1 MKVYSVVNQ
10 KGGVGKTTTAVNLG
24 VAMAKKGRRVLL
36 IDLDPQGNLSTYLGV
51 SDPQSTIADAIM
63 DICNDKEP
71 DIKKYIMRN
80 QEGVD
85 LIPSN
90 LDLSGIELPLSQ
102 ALGGQVALRDLIS
115 QLDNYD
121 DIIIDCPPT
130 LGILSINALAAST
143 DVIVPVQTQFFAMKG
158 LTDLIDTV
166 ERVKKKLNKE
176 LTIRGILFTYYE
188 KHTRSSKLV
197 VSQVTDIYRNI
208 YPVFNVQIPKA
219 IRAAESPLYG
229 VSMFEYDPE
238 SPVTEAYAS
247 LCSELLK

>member
-10 KGGVGKTTTAVNLG
+10 KGGVGKTTTSINLS
-24 VAMAKKGRRVLL
+24 
-36 IDLDPQGNLSTYLGV
+36 DLDPQGNLSTYLGV
-51 SDPQSTIADAIM
+51 SNPQTTIADAIM

-71 DIKKYIMRN
+71 DINKYIMRN

-121 DIIIDCPPT
+121 DVIIDCPPT

-197 VSQVTDIYRNI
+197 VSQVSETYKDRD
-208 YPVFNVQIPKA
+208 PVFTVQIPKA

-229 VSMFEYDPE
+229 VSMFEYDPD